1 MRGRVAIGC
10 GVAAVVLAIAG
21 LIGGLVVR
29 GWVRGGSVD
38 EIAALLPAETEGVVV
53 ARGLIDL
60 GIKLGPGF
68 REGLGDAAPRVMAR
82 LGLGGGDDGLD
93 LGKLTSTGFDP
104 TRPAAAALLRRDAGG
119 EEGDWVLLLP
129 ARDPEAVAEW
139 MRGRF
144 EAGLPGGVR
153 AAGTAGESVWVAGDA
168 STGGAVAFG
177 ALPGYVGVTGRSG
190 GSGDPAAIL
199 EALRRP
205 AGGRLA
211 GAGPWEEVVGALGSD
226 WHLMA
231 YATPSLRGQVARL
244 LSPAIARGAA
254 EEIAADPHAG
264 SVGLAVR
271 IWSDGA
277 EARLVQA
284 LGDGSPARRVLGGG
298 DGGRP
303 LPPLPGKPSFVAR
316 VDLDAEALWGA
327 IQADAGSR
335 SEAEG
340 VASRLRRTAGLDLGR
355 DVVAHLDGSCGI
367 AFFEGGGTPISGAL
381 WFGVR
386 DEEGARGALDRALGG
401 LDRIPMGIAPRDV
414 EGTSWRGIGAF
425 GVELRFAVV
434 GHRLVAVVGGV
445 FEEVA
450 RALSGAGAAERKV
463 PMLDGI
469 AMAGA
474 RRALEAGPPVA
485 AWMAGAGTERMAR
498 ELLRT
503 PGPEGAALGDLLLTA
518 EVDGPG
524 LRATLASQVPARAM
538 GVAAGRLV
546 AAVAG
551 DALPAP
557 GQGEVLGHL
566 DRLRALQKAR
576 AAAGQ
581 EFLALPGTPAEVP
594 GRGGAPFEGPGA
606 EAFRALGWDPPPRVM
621 CRYAAEP
628 SLGPWGPDV
637 KIAAT
642 CDLDGDGRTER
653 FEASALEAA
662 HAVDP

>member
-10 GVAAVVLAIAG
+10 GVAAVVLVIAG
-21 LIGGLVVR
+21 VIGGLVVR

-38 EIAALLPAETEGVVV
+38 EIAALLPAETEGLVV

-82 LGLGGGDDGLD
+82 LGLGEGADGLD

-119 EEGDWVLLLP
+119 DAGDWVLLLP
-129 ARDPEAVAEW
+129 ARDPEAMAEW

-153 AAGTAGESVWVAGDA
+153 SAANPGAPLWIAGDA
-168 STGGAVAFG
+168 STGGAVALG
-177 ALPGYVGVTGRSG
+177 ALPGYVGVAGRSG
-190 GSGDPAAIL
+190 GSGDPAAIFG
-199 EALRRP
+199 ELRQP
-205 AGGRLA
+205 AGERLA
-211 GAGPWEEVVGALGSD
+211 GAGPWEDVVGALGSD

-254 EEIAADPHAG
+254 DEIAADPHAG
-264 SVGLAVR
+264 PVGLAVR
-271 IWSDGA
+271 IGSDGGQA
-277 EARLVQA
+277 TLVQA

-303 LPPLPGKPSFVAR
+303 PPPLPGNPSFVAR

-335 SEAEG
+335 GGAEG
-340 VASRLRRTAGLDLGR
+340 VASRLRRAAGLDLGN
-355 DVVAHLDGSCGI
+355 DVVAHLDGSFGI
-367 AFFEGGGTPISGAL
+367 AFFEGGGTPIAGAL
-381 WFGVR
+381 WIGVR
-386 DEEGARGALDRALGG
+386 DEAAARGALDRALGG
-401 LDRIPMGIAPRDV
+401 MDRSPMGIAPREV
-414 EGTSWRGIGAF
+414 EGTSWSGIGAF

-434 GHRLVAVVGGV
+434 GRRLVAVVGGV

-450 RALSGAGAAERKV
+450 RALAGAGAAERKV

-469 AMAGA
+469 PMAGA
-474 RRALEAGPPVA
+474 RRALEGGPPVA

-498 ELLRT
+498 ELLGAS
-503 PGPEGAALGDLLLTA
+503 GPEGAALGDLLLTA

-524 LRATLASQVPARAM
+524 LRATLASRIPARAV
-538 GVAAGRLV
+538 GLAAGRLV

-551 DALPAP
+551 SALPAP
-557 GQGEVLGHL
+557 GQGEVLAHL

-576 AAAGQ
+576 ASAGK
-581 EFLALPGTPAEVP
+581 EFLALPGTPAAIP
-594 GRGGAPFEGPGA
+594 GRAGAPFEGPGE

-621 CRYAAEP
+621 CQYAAEP

-637 KIAAT
+637 KIVAA

-662 HAVDP
+662 HAVEP